1 MAKTNNIYQE
11 EIIPTPMQQIWRNY
25 SSSPLA
31 MLGLWVFF
39 GFVIITIFAPL
50 IAPHTPSHQY
60 TDSLLAPPSWHP
72 NGHINF
78 FFGTDDLGRDILSNL
93 IYGAQA
99 TFGASLLVT
108 FIAFCIGT
116 TIGVFS
122 GMSHGLKSS
131 ILNHILDAT
140 LAIPSL
146 LLAIVLVAIS
156 GTGLTNVMIAVGVAL
171 TPQFMRATHNAVHH
185 ELSKEYV
192 TATKLDG
199 ANKFQIFFYS
209 ILPNILDA
217 LVIQITLA
225 ISVAIIDIATLGFL
239 KIGAQ
244 SPLPEWGAMLAD
256 GLDLIFIAPW
266 NVAFPGLVLFFSVLS
281 INMIGYGLQRALKE
295 GIG

>member
-1 MAKTNNIYQE
+1 MAKTNSIYQD
-11 EIIPTPMQQIWRNY
+11 EIIPSPLKQIWNNF
-25 SSSPLA
+25 SSSPLP
-31 MLGLWVFF
+31 MLGLWIFI
-39 GFVIITIFAPL
+39 GFMMISIFAPL
-50 IAPHTPSHQY
+50 IAPYPLGQQHL
-60 TDSLLAPPSWHP
+60 DALLTPPSWHP
-72 NGHINF
+72 NGNVAF

-93 IYGAQA
+93 IYGTRI

-108 FIAFCIGT
+108 FIALIFGCLLGI
-116 TIGVFS
+116 FS

-131 ILNHILDAT
+131 VLNHILDAT

-146 LLAIVLVAIS
+146 LLAIILVAIS
-156 GTGLTNVMIAVGVAL
+156 GPGILNVMLAVGFSL
-171 TPQFMRATHNAVHH
+171 TPQFMRATHNAVHK

-199 ANKFQIFFYS
+199 ANKFQIFVFC

-244 SPLPEWGAMLAD
+244 SPTSEWGAMLSD

-266 NVAFPGLVLFFSVLS
+266 NVIFPGLALFFAVLS
-281 INMIGYGLQRALKE
+281 INVIGYGLQQALKE

>member
-1 MAKTNNIYQE
+1 
-11 EIIPTPMQQIWRNY
+11 
-25 SSSPLA
+25 
-31 MLGLWVFF
+31 
-39 GFVIITIFAPL
+39 
-50 IAPHTPSHQY
+50 
-60 TDSLLAPPSWHP
+60 
-72 NGHINF
+72 
-78 FFGTDDLGRDILSNL
+78 
-93 IYGAQA
+93 
-99 TFGASLLVT
+99 
-108 FIAFCIGT
+108 
-116 TIGVFS
+116 VFS

-131 ILNHILDAT
+131 ILNHILDAS

-244 SPLPEWGAMLAD
+244 SPLSEWGAMLAD